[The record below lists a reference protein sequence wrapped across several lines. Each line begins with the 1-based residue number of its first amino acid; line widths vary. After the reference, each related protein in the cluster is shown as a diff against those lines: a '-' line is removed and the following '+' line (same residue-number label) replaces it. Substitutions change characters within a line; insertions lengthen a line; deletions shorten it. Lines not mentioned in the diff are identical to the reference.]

1 MSPAA
6 QQATETVVQAF
17 GWGYGA
23 GLAFVVLVLY
33 TSHIG
38 RR

>member
-1 MSPAA
+1 MTPSA
-6 QQATETVVQAF
+6 QQATQAVIDSF